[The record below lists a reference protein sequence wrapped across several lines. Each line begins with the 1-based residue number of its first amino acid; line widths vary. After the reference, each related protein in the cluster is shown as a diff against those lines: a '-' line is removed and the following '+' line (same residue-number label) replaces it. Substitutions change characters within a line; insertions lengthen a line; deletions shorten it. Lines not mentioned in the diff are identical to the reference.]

1 MSFLRI
7 PQVLLRPV
15 PGFLILFGS
24 GTAGGYAYTSYAK
37 SDQESGALNQHDF
50 SPYTLVSKK
59 PVSSTSS
66 IFTLRPRYTD
76 ADSRSLLQ
84 QACKKGIWSVQVK
97 QPQLQ
102 IARSYTPL
110 PSTSG
115 EAELQDQLRVLIRR
129 EESGEVSNYLH
140 KLPEETTVHLR
151 GPFLELE
158 IPENATEVLFLAG
171 GTGIAPALQVA
182 NLLGERKDTKV
193 HILWANRRR
202 EDCVGGKSDMH
213 HLPPS
218 GPLSGFR
225 GMFGSQQITSASP
238 ATSQAVYEASV
249 VQEIDKLKSR
259 GRPGSLIVDY
269 FVDEEGSFIRE
280 KDVQQ
285 HVRHLA
291 KEDHDVASQTR
302 PSEKYIL
309 VSGPDGFI
317 KHLAG
322 EKVWVGGREAQ
333 GPLGGV
339 LSKMDLPGWRIIKL

>member
-7 PQVLLRPV
+7 PQLLFRPV
-15 PGFLILFGS
+15 PGFLILFGG
-24 GTAGGYAYTSYAK
+24 GTAGGYAYRSYATQ
-37 SDQESGALNQHDF
+37 DEHSGALNQHDF

-59 PVSSTSS
+59 PASSTSS

-76 ADSRSLLQ
+76 DDSKSLVQ
-84 QACKKGIWSVQVK
+84 QACRKGIWSVQAK

-110 PSTSG
+110 PST
-115 EAELQDQLRVLIRR
+115 AEDLEFHDELRLLIRR
-129 EESGEVSNYLH
+129 EKSGEVSNYLH
-140 KLPEETTVHLR
+140 KLPEGTTVNLR

-158 IPENATEVLFLAG
+158 IPKNATEVLFLAG

-182 NLLGERKDTKV
+182 KLLEERTDMKV

-202 EDCVGGKSDMH
+202 EDCVGGKSDIQ

-218 GPLSGFR
+218 GLLSGFK
-225 GMFGSQQITSASP
+225 GIFGSPQTSSASL
-238 ATSQAVYEASV
+238 ATPERVYEVSM
-249 VQEIDKLKSR
+249 VQEINKLKSR
-259 GRPGSLIVDY
+259 IRSGSLAVEY
-269 FVDEEGSFIRE
+269 FVDEEGKFI
-280 KDVQQ
+280 KDSNVLQ
-285 HVRHLA
+285 HVQHLA
-291 KEDHDVASQTR
+291 KEDVASPRSQG
-302 PSEKYIL
+302 EKYIL

-333 GPLGGV
+333 GPLGGL
-339 LSKMDLPGWRIIKL
+339 LSKMHLPGWKIIKL

>member
-1 MSFLRI
+1 MAFLRI
-7 PQVLLRPV
+7 PQILFRPI
-15 PGFLILFGS
+15 PGFLILFGG
-24 GTAGGYAYTSYAK
+24 GTAGGYVYRSYAT
-37 SDQESGALNQHDF
+37 SDEDSGALNQHDF

-76 ADSRSLLQ
+76 ENSKSIVQ
-84 QACKKGIWSVQVK
+84 QACKKGIWSVEAK

-115 EAELQDQLRVLIRR
+115 ELETHDDLRILIRR
-129 EESGEVSNYLH
+129 EASGEVSNYLH
-140 KLPEETTVHLR
+140 KLPEETTVNLR

-182 NLLGERKDTKV
+182 NLMSERKDMKV
-193 HILWANRRR
+193 HVLWANRRR
-202 EDCVGGKSDMH
+202 EDCIGGKSDIH

-218 GPLSGFR
+218 GLLSGFK
-225 GMFGSQQITSASP
+225 GIFGSQQTSSTSP
-238 ATSQAVYEASV
+238 ATSEGVYKVSM
-249 VQEIDKLKSR
+249 VQEINKLKSKS
-259 GRPGSLIVDY
+259 RPGSLVVEY
-269 FVDEEGSFIRE
+269 FVDEEGNFI
-280 KDVQQ
+280 KDSNVQQ
-285 HVRHLA
+285 HVKHLA
-291 KEDHDVASQTR
+291 KEDVASQT
-302 PSEKYIL
+302 SLGEKYIL

-339 LSKMDLPGWRIIKL
+339 LSKMNLPGWKIIKL